1 MEEIKKII
9 DNSRSELENF
19 EIPFGHKER
28 FFDKFESQNSRLL
41 WKKRVKY
48 LYAAAIIVLILTPL
62 STNFHGIF
70 QNKNIDSTYYESLI
84 SEKNLIL
91 LEMSEGLD
99 PINKAV
105 VNSTL
110 DQLVNEAIPF
120 SNQIPENI
128 PDKQM
133 EEVLRSYYCPKIDGL
148 ERLSQYIKNIR
159 KPKN

>member
-1 MEEIKKII
+1 
-9 DNSRSELENF
+9 
-19 EIPFGHKER
+19 
-28 FFDKFESQNSRLL
+28 L

>member
-1 MEEIKKII
+1 
-9 DNSRSELENF
+9 
-19 EIPFGHKER
+19 
-28 FFDKFESQNSRLL
+28 
-41 WKKRVKY
+41 
-48 LYAAAIIVLILTPL
+48 
-62 STNFHGIF
+62 
-70 QNKNIDSTYYESLI
+70 
-84 SEKNLIL
+84 
-91 LEMSEGLD
+91 SEGLD